1 MVLQNGAIM
10 KNEKSISLGNF
21 KSIFLMRSMDKD
33 YVVFAMYTESAY
45 IHVKLK
51 PDQLNELVESLQSFQ
66 KQPAIS

>member
-1 MVLQNGAIM
+1 
-10 KNEKSISLGNF
+10 
-21 KSIFLMRSMDKD
+21 MRSMDKD

-45 IHVKLK
+45 IHVNLK